1 MQAIVFDIKR
11 FAIHDG
17 PGIRTSIFFKGCPL
31 NCWWC
36 HNPESCSI
44 GIQHLDFEFKG
55 SKTIGWKIS
64 TQQLL
69 AEVEKDRVF
78 YEESD
83 GGITFTGGEPLM
95 QAEFLIEAAQ
105 LFKKL
110 DLHLTLDTTGYAKH
124 EIFKNAVELMDLVL
138 FDIKQM
144 NEKKHFEQTGVS
156 NKMIFQNLEYLIKKG
171 KEVYI
176 RFPMIPGIND
186 DEVNLKEMANYLLS
200 LKEKWRI
207 HLLSYHR
214 IAEGKYQRLGLE
226 DKMLGIEEPSEKR
239 VQEVKGQLEKYGF
252 EVIIG

>member
-31 NCWWC
+31 SCWWC

-44 GIQHLDFEFKG
+44 GIQHLDIEFKG
-55 SKTIGWKIS
+55 SKTLGWKIS

-95 QAEFLIEAAQ
+95 QAEFLIETAQ
-105 LFKKL
+105 LFKKV
-110 DLHLTLDTTGYAKH
+110 DLHLTLDTTGYAKP

-156 NKMIFQNLEYLIKKG
+156 NKMIFQNLEYLIEKG

-207 HLLSYHR
+207 HLLPYHK
-214 IAEGKYQRLGLE
+214 IAAGKYQRLGLE
-226 DKMLGIEEPSEKR
+226 DKMFGREEPSEER